1 MTLDLFKPGPTNP
14 DTLPL
19 FGSKVAAGFP
29 SPCDAHILKRLNIHD
44 YLVDQEE
51 STFIVSVCS
60 YSLRDLGILPNDKV
74 VVNKAATAKVGSVV
88 LAVVNGEFTLKILA
102 LGQNGYPLL
111 KPANPEYQPIEIKEG
126 MDFEIWGV
134 VTGCFRKI

>member
-1 MTLDLFKPGPTNP
+1 LNPVNLNPPYIHLPTV
-14 DTLPL
+14 PL

-29 SPCDAHILKRLNIHD
+29 SPCDSHQLKRLNIHE

-60 YSLRDLGILPNDKV
+60 SSLRDIGILPEDKV
-74 VVNKAATAKVGSVV
+74 VVNKAANAKIGSVV

-102 LGQNGYPLL
+102 LGKNGCPLL
-111 KPANPEYQPIEIKEG
+111 NSANADFEPIEIKTG

-134 VTGCFRKI
+134 VTGSFRKF